1 MRGPCSNHLQ
11 PNRISLM
18 DLDTDFVLVTGA
30 SGQIGRQV
38 CSMLRARGTSVLPV
52 DKDPDPGGVYCDVT
66 SKELV
71 ARLYREYPVRAVI
84 HLAAVLPTI
93 FHAAPLAGAEV
104 NLTGSVNVLS
114 SAASEGIRR
123 FVFGSS
129 LSVYGLL
136 QPSGLAQEDNAV
148 PDEPY
153 GGSKRAVELI
163 GDNLAR
169 NGAIEFFSLRIARVI
184 GPGLGETTSSPWRSQ
199 ILEDGRHDTI
209 RLPYAPEARLALVH
223 VEDVARMLLILLD
236 SANVQHVSYNTVAE
250 VWTAGELKELV
261 ESVRR
266 ITVELTQPYTHG
278 GPICDG
284 ALFAREFDFAI
295 TGLRDR
301 LQIVARDA

>member
-1 MRGPCSNHLQ
+1 
-11 PNRISLM
+11 M
-18 DLDTDFVLVTGA
+18 DLDTGFVLVTGA

-38 CSMLRARGTSVLPV
+38 CSMLRAKGRRVLPV
-52 DKDPDPGGVYCDVT
+52 DKDPDPGGVYCDIT
-66 SKELV
+66 SKESV
-71 ARLYREYPVRAVI
+71 ARLYREYPVQAVI
-84 HLAAVLPTI
+84 HLAGVLPTL

-129 LSVYGLL
+129 LGVYGLL
-136 QPSGLAQEDNAV
+136 QPSGLAQEHTPV

-163 GDNLAR
+163 GDNLVR

-199 ILEDGRHDTI
+199 ILEEGRHDAI
-209 RLPYAPEARLALVH
+209 RLPYAREARLALVH
-223 VEDVARMLLILLD
+223 VEDVARMLLLLLD
-236 SANVQHVSYNTVAE
+236 SAKVQHVSYNTVAE

-284 ALFAREFDFAI
+284 ALFAREFNFAI

-301 LQIVARDA
+301 LQMVARDA

>member
-1 MRGPCSNHLQ
+1 
-11 PNRISLM
+11 M
-18 DLDTDFVLVTGA
+18 DLDSDFVLVTGA

-38 CSMLRARGTSVLPV
+38 CSMLRAKGRRVLPA
-52 DKDPDPGGVYCDVT
+52 DKDPDPGGVYCDIT
-66 SKELV
+66 SKESV
-71 ARLYREYPVRAVI
+71 ARLFREYPVRAVI
-84 HLAAVLPTI
+84 HLAAILPTT
-93 FHAAPLAGAEV
+93 FHSAPLAGAEV

-129 LSVYGLL
+129 LSVYGLS

-163 GDNLAR
+163 GENLAR
-169 NGAIEFFSLRIARVI
+169 NGAIEFVSLRIARVI
-184 GPGLGETTSSPWRSQ
+184 GHGAGDTTSSPWRSQ
-199 ILEDGRHDTI
+199 ILEKGRRDPI

-236 SANVQHVSYNTVAE
+236 SANLQHVSYNTIAE
-250 VWTAGELKELV
+250 IWTAAQLKELV
-261 ESVRR
+261 ESIRR

-284 ALFAREFDFAI
+284 ALFACEFNFAI

-301 LQIVARDA
+301 LQTVVRDA

>member
-1 MRGPCSNHLQ
+1 LLELSSAEQNIR
-11 PNRISLM
+11 M
-18 DLDTDFVLVTGA
+18 DLDTGFVLVTGA

-38 CSMLRARGTSVLPV
+38 CSMLRATGRRVLPV
-52 DKDPDPGGVYCDVT
+52 DKDPDPDGVYCDVT
-66 SKELV
+66 SKESV
-71 ARLYREYPVRAVI
+71 ERLYREYPVRAVI

-114 SAASEGIRR
+114 SAASEGVRR
-123 FVFGSS
+123 FIFGSS
-129 LSVYGLL
+129 LSVYGLS

-153 GGSKRAVELI
+153 GGSKRVVELI

-184 GPGLGETTSSPWRSQ
+184 GPGLGKTTSSPWRSQ
-199 ILEDGRHDTI
+199 ILENGRHDAI

-223 VEDVARMLLILLD
+223 VEDVARMLLKLLD

-250 VWTAGELKELV
+250 VWTAAELRDLV

-266 ITVELTQPYTHG
+266 ITVELTQPHTHG
-278 GPICDG
+278 GPICNG
-284 ALFAREFDFAI
+284 ALFAHEFNFAI
-295 TGLRDR
+295 TGLRER
-301 LQIVARDA
+301 LQIFARNA

>member
-1 MRGPCSNHLQ
+1 
-11 PNRISLM
+11 M
-18 DLDTDFVLVTGA
+18 DLDTGFVLVTGA

-38 CSMLRARGTSVLPV
+38 CSMLRARGRSVLPV
-52 DKDPDPGGVYCDVT
+52 DKNPDPGGVYCDVT
-66 SKELV
+66 SKESV
-71 ARLYREYPVRAVI
+71 ARLYREYPVQAVI
-84 HLAAVLPTI
+84 HLAAILPTV

-104 NLTGSVNVLS
+104 NLTGSVNLLS
-114 SAASEGIRR
+114 SAASKGVRR

-136 QPSGLAQEDNAV
+136 QPSELAQEDNAV

-153 GGSKRAVELI
+153 GGSKLAVELI
-163 GDNLAR
+163 GDNLTR

-199 ILEDGRHDTI
+199 ILEDGRHDAI

-236 SANVQHVSYNTVAE
+236 SANVQHLSYNTVAE

-266 ITVELTQPYTHG
+266 ITVELSQPYTHG

-284 ALFAREFDFAI
+284 ALFAREFNFAI

-301 LQIVARDA
+301 LQIVARDT

>member
-1 MRGPCSNHLQ
+1 MPGPCSNRLQ
-11 PNRISLM
+11 PNKISPM
-18 DLDTDFVLVTGA
+18 DLDTGFVLVTGA

-38 CSMLRARGTSVLPV
+38 CSMLRARGRSVLPV
-52 DKDPDPGGVYCDVT
+52 DKDPDPGGFYCDVT
-66 SKELV
+66 CKESV
-71 ARLYREYPVRAVI
+71 ARLYREYPVQAVI
-84 HLAAVLPTI
+84 HLAAILPTI

-163 GDNLAR
+163 RDNLAR

-184 GPGLGETTSSPWRSQ
+184 GPGSGETTSSPWRSQ
-199 ILEDGRHDTI
+199 ILDEGRHDAI

-261 ESVRR
+261 ESVRK
-266 ITVELTQPYTHG
+266 ITVELTQPYSHG

-284 ALFAREFDFAI
+284 ALFAREFNFTI
-295 TGLRDR
+295 TGLRNR
-301 LQIVARDA
+301 LRVVARDA

>member
-1 MRGPCSNHLQ
+1 
-11 PNRISLM
+11 M
-18 DLDTDFVLVTGA
+18 DLDTGFVLVTGA

-38 CSMLRARGTSVLPV
+38 CSMLRATGRRVLPI
-52 DKDPDPGGVYCDVT
+52 DKDPDADGVYCDVT
-66 SKELV
+66 SKESV
-71 ARLYREYPVRAVI
+71 ERLYREYPVRAVI

-114 SAASEGIRR
+114 SAARAGIRR

-129 LSVYGLL
+129 LSVYGLS
-136 QPSGLAQEDNAV
+136 QPSWLAKEDNAV

-153 GGSKRAVELI
+153 GGSKRAIELI
-163 GDNLAR
+163 GDKLAR

-184 GPGLGETTSSPWRSQ
+184 GPGSGKTTSSPWRSQ
-199 ILEDGRHDTI
+199 ILENGRHDAI

-223 VEDVARMLLILLD
+223 VEDVARMLIVLLD
-236 SANVQHVSYNTVAE
+236 AENVQHSSYNTVAE
-250 VWTAGELKELV
+250 VWTAAELKEAI

-266 ITVELTQPYTHG
+266 IKVDLMKPYTHG

-284 ALFAREFDFAI
+284 ALFGHEFNFAI

-301 LQIVARDA
+301 LQTVARYA

>member
-1 MRGPCSNHLQ
+1 
-11 PNRISLM
+11 M
-18 DLDTDFVLVTGA
+18 DLDTGFVLVTGA

-38 CSMLRARGTSVLPV
+38 CSMLRAMGRRVLPV
-52 DKDPDPGGVYCDVT
+52 DKDPGPGGVYCDVT
-66 SKELV
+66 SKESV
-71 ARLYREYPVRAVI
+71 TRLYREYPVRAVI

-129 LSVYGLL
+129 LSVYGLS

-163 GDNLAR
+163 GDNLAH

-184 GPGLGETTSSPWRSQ
+184 GLGLGETTSSPWRSQ
-199 ILEDGRHDTI
+199 ILENNRHDAI
-209 RLPYAPEARLALVH
+209 PLPYSPEARLALVH

-236 SANVQHVSYNTVAE
+236 SANIQHVNYNTVAE
-250 VWTAGELKELV
+250 VWTAAELKELI
-261 ESVRR
+261 ESVRG
-266 ITVELTQPYTHG
+266 ITVELTPPYTHG

-284 ALFAREFDFAI
+284 ALFAHEFNFTI

-301 LQIVARDA
+301 VQMLARDA

>member
-1 MRGPCSNHLQ
+1 
-11 PNRISLM
+11 M
-18 DLDTDFVLVTGA
+18 DHDAGFVLVTGA

-38 CSMLRARGTSVLPV
+38 CSMLKATGRRVLPV
-52 DKDPDPGGVYCDVT
+52 DKDPDPGGVYCDIT
-66 SKELV
+66 SKESV

-84 HLAAVLPTI
+84 HLAAILPTI
-93 FHAAPLAGAEV
+93 FHSAPLAGAEV

-114 SAASEGIRR
+114 SAASEGICR

-129 LSVYGLL
+129 LSVYGLS
-136 QPSGLAQEDNAV
+136 QPSALAQENNAV

-163 GDNLAR
+163 GENLAR
-169 NGAIEFFSLRIARVI
+169 NGAIEFVSLRIARVI
-184 GPGLGETTSSPWRSQ
+184 GHGTGETTSSPWRSQ
-199 ILEDGRHDTI
+199 ILEKGRHDPI

-223 VEDVARMLLILLD
+223 VEDVVRMLLILLD
-236 SANVQHVSYNTVAE
+236 SVSLQHVTYNTVAE
-250 VWTAGELKELV
+250 VWTAAELKELV
-261 ESVRR
+261 ENIRR

-284 ALFAREFDFAI
+284 ALFAHEFNFAI

-301 LQIVARDA
+301 LQAVVRDD